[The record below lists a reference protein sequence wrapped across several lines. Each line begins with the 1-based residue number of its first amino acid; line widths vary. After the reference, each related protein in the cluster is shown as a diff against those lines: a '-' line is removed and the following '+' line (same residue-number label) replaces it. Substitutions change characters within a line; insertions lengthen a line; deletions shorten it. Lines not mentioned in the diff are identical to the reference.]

1 MAWLKVET
9 GVDCESGFPRPKITY
24 HRAVRR
30 VYWVRRAGTRCSAT
44 NTSNTYYL
52 ATASPVSSHGIFSIP
67 MHPST
72 RGTMIRRSASRYRGI
87 GVPRAQSI
95 PATQEFSFFL
105 DISSAVWHTYICQ
118 VLSVI
123 LLVGRKEG
131 RRPAIPPREP
141 VTKIWVFLIR
151 PMVNS
156 TRECQCARRTVPCAR
171 ASHLKT

>member
-1 MAWLKVET
+1 ME
-9 GVDCESGFPRPKITY
+9 
-24 HRAVRR
+24 
-30 VYWVRRAGTRCSAT
+30 
-44 NTSNTYYL
+44 
-52 ATASPVSSHGIFSIP
+52 IFSIP

-87 GVPRAQSI
+87 GVPRAQSV

-131 RRPAIPPREP
+131 RRPAIPPRER
-141 VTKIWVFLIR
+141 VTKTWVFFDSADGQLNERMRKANRTFALAPHILKPDR
-151 PMVNS
+151 PRDIGTSDMVCRLPIPLDTLATDMNVGQTS
-156 TRECQCARRTVPCAR
+156 V
-171 ASHLKT
+171 